1 MAFGRGVLVYDSAV
15 ILGRV
20 ELSEGVSI
28 WPGAV
33 LRGDAG
39 IIKVGR
45 NSNVQDGVVLH
56 CGEDE
61 PTIIGEDVTIGHG
74 AVINGAIVGDRCII
88 GINSTILDGAEIG
101 EECIIGANA
110 LVTARVKVPPRS
122 VVLGIPGKVV
132 KENDLSIRE
141 KALRSSLSYQRLRDE
156 HLAGKYPRIRE

>member
-1 MAFGRGVLVYDSAV
+1 V

-20 ELSEGVSI
+20 ELSDGVSI

-39 IIKVGR
+39 IIRIGR
-45 NSNVQDGVVLH
+45 NSNVQDGAVLH

-101 EECIIGANA
+101 DECIIGANA
-110 LVTARVKVPPRS
+110 LVTARVKIPPRS
-122 VVLGIPGKVV
+122 VVLGVPGKVV
-132 KENDLSIRE
+132 RENDLSIRD
-141 KALRSSLSYQRLRDE
+141 KALHSSQNYQDLRDE